1 MMVTRHCHF
10 TVTLSHFK
18 CLPLA
23 TCSPSGPL
31 PLVLPMWLLALLT
44 DLH

>member
-1 MMVTRHCHF
+1 MMVTLHCPF
-10 TVTLSHFK
+10 TVTLSYFK

-23 TCSPSGPL
+23 TSSPSSPL
-31 PLVLPMWLLALLT
+31 PLVLPMWLLSILT